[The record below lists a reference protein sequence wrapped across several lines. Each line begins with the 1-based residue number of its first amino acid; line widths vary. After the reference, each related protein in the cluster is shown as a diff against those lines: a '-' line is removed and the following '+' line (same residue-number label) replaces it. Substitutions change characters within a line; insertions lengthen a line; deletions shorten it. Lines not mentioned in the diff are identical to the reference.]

1 MIRKIFLLFFFVT
14 FYCRV
19 AEGSNN
25 NKPIVISWGDID
37 VRYSTNSE
45 PAVKGEKITTLR
57 GWKGERVSA
66 VAEIWTSDT
75 LKDVSYE
82 IYELKN
88 RNRVLSSSHYESG
101 FVTYQMADELG
112 PEGHGCGSRK
122 DHSKFDSLL
131 VADCIDK
138 HIKVLDILPQRIQP
152 LWLSIDIPSDAV
164 PGVYTGT
171 VTFKS
176 GSKILDKL
184 RIQLKVEDY
193 ELPSPYE
200 WNFHL
205 DLWQNPFAVAR
216 YENLPLWSD
225 AHLEA
230 MRPVFTRLA
239 DAGQKVI
246 TASIIHKPWN
256 GQVYDPYMS
265 MVSWTRK
272 LDGTWEYGYEVF
284 DRWVE
289 FMMSLGIDKQINC
302 YSMVPWRLSFQYYDE
317 ASNTTQEVKT
327 KPGEKA
333 YEDLW
338 VDMLKDFSAHL
349 KSKGWFEITTIAM
362 DERPMDV
369 MQRTIEVIRKADPDF
384 KLSLS
389 GNWLPEIER
398 EIEDYSIAWG
408 QSFPEET
415 LLRRRS
421 EGKKSTW
428 YSSCA
433 DAVPNSYTFSEPG
446 ESYQTIMEMLRRD
459 SDGFLR
465 WAYNCWSL
473 DPMTDTRYDNYASGD
488 CFLVYPGNRSSV
500 RFERLRDG
508 IEEFEKHRVLGRSQL
523 EGKTLV
529 TCGDSFTEGDFW
541 DYIDAEGK
549 NDRRSPEIYDSEWG
563 CYKTYPYWI
572 AKRNGM
578 KLVNMAKCG
587 ATLALS
593 ADKKCE
599 CFLTE
604 KLHSIPKD
612 ADYILFKFGIND
624 SWRLPVGTIDD
635 TTPDTFCGAWNIV
648 LSWVI
653 ENCPDAKVGV
663 IASNHCKTKEW
674 SDATVMMCEKY
685 GVRCL
690 NEESEDVPYFYEQK
704 FRACPDDIREAMNAK
719 YRVSEKNKH
728 PNVAAHRIES
738 LIVEKFLRTL

>member
-1 MIRKIFLLFFFVT
+1 MKSAIVNIMIRKIFLLLVFVA
-14 FYCRV
+14 FYCRA

-37 VRYSTNSE
+37 VRYSTHSQ
-45 PAVKGEKITTLR
+45 PAVKGEKIATLR

-75 LKDVSYE
+75 LK
-82 IYELKN
+82 
-88 RNRVLSSSHYESG
+88 
-101 FVTYQMADELG
+101 
-112 PEGHGCGSRK
+112 
-122 DHSKFDSLL
+122 
-131 VADCIDK
+131 
-138 HIKVLDILPQRIQP
+138 
-152 LWLSIDIPSDAV
+152 
-164 PGVYTGT
+164 
-171 VTFKS
+171 
-176 GSKILDKL
+176 
-184 RIQLKVEDY
+184 VEDY
-193 ELPSPYE
+193 ELPSPYD
-200 WNFHL
+200 WNFYL
-205 DLWQNPFAVAR
+205 DLLQNPFAVAR

-225 AHLEA
+225 A
-230 MRPVFTRLA
+230 
-239 DAGQKVI
+239 
-246 TASIIHKPWN
+246 
-256 GQVYDPYMS
+256 
-265 MVSWTRK
+265 
-272 LDGTWEYGYEVF
+272 
-284 DRWVE
+284 
-289 FMMSLGIDKQINC
+289 
-302 YSMVPWRLSFQYYDE
+302 
-317 ASNTTQEVKT
+317 
-327 KPGEKA
+327 
-333 YEDLW
+333 
-338 VDMLKDFSAHL
+338 
-349 KSKGWFEITTIAM
+349 
-362 DERPMDV
+362 
-369 MQRTIEVIRKADPDF
+369 
-384 KLSLS
+384 
-389 GNWLPEIER
+389 
-398 EIEDYSIAWG
+398 
-408 QSFPEET
+408 
-415 LLRRRS
+415 
-421 EGKKSTW
+421 
-428 YSSCA
+428 
-433 DAVPNSYTFSEPG
+433 
-446 ESYQTIMEMLRRD
+446 
-459 SDGFLR
+459 
-465 WAYNCWSL
+465 
-473 DPMTDTRYDNYASGD
+473 
-488 CFLVYPGNRSSV
+488 
-500 RFERLRDG
+500 
-508 IEEFEKHRVLGRSQL
+508 QL

-549 NDRRSPEIYDSEWG
+549 NDRRSPEIYESEWG

-599 CFLTE
+599 CFVTE

>member
-1 MIRKIFLLFFFVT
+1 MKSAIVNIMIRKIFLLLVFVA
-14 FYCRV
+14 FYCRA

-37 VRYSTNSE
+37 VRYSTHSQ
-45 PAVKGEKITTLR
+45 PAVKGEKIATLR

-88 RNRVLSSSHYESG
+88 RNRVLSSSLYESG

-152 LWLSIDIPSDAV
+152 LWLSIDIQSDAV

-193 ELPSPYE
+193 ELPSPYD
-200 WNFHL
+200 WNFYL
-205 DLWQNPFAVAR
+205 DLLQNPFAVAR

-225 AHLEA
+225 A
-230 MRPVFTRLA
+230 
-239 DAGQKVI
+239 
-246 TASIIHKPWN
+246 
-256 GQVYDPYMS
+256 
-265 MVSWTRK
+265 
-272 LDGTWEYGYEVF
+272 
-284 DRWVE
+284 
-289 FMMSLGIDKQINC
+289 
-302 YSMVPWRLSFQYYDE
+302 
-317 ASNTTQEVKT
+317 
-327 KPGEKA
+327 
-333 YEDLW
+333 
-338 VDMLKDFSAHL
+338 
-349 KSKGWFEITTIAM
+349 
-362 DERPMDV
+362 
-369 MQRTIEVIRKADPDF
+369 
-384 KLSLS
+384 
-389 GNWLPEIER
+389 
-398 EIEDYSIAWG
+398 
-408 QSFPEET
+408 
-415 LLRRRS
+415 
-421 EGKKSTW
+421 
-428 YSSCA
+428 
-433 DAVPNSYTFSEPG
+433 
-446 ESYQTIMEMLRRD
+446 
-459 SDGFLR
+459 
-465 WAYNCWSL
+465 
-473 DPMTDTRYDNYASGD
+473 
-488 CFLVYPGNRSSV
+488 
-500 RFERLRDG
+500 
-508 IEEFEKHRVLGRSQL
+508 QL

-599 CFLTE
+599 CFVTE

-674 SDATVMMCEKY
+674 SDATAMMCEKY
-685 GVRCL
+685 GISCL